1 MSQATHYEIQKSL
14 NNSTWHTIAF
24 VPFGTKS
31 YVDRNVPNGITA
43 YYRIRAAILT
53 IPYSGYPLQ
62 PGLPKYSAYAS
73 ANAVSVIPATNYE
86 THFVVEKSMDNITWN
101 IVAYVASGINTCTV
115 ENVPS
120 DVIQYFRIRGAR
132 LAYPYSGYPAQSGAP
147 SYSAYTSTTNKTCSF
162 DGAETGF
169 KIERNL
175 KFGGTWEQIAT
186 VGVNVTT
193 HTDTPTTPGL
203 PISLNPVY
211 SYRVRSYNGSGNS
224 GYSNIVDR
232 DVCGGVE
239 ILPDMSIATGGFGST
254 ASASGKNTKSL
265 P

>member
-24 VPFGTKS
+24 VAFGTLK
-31 YVDRNVPNGITA
+31 YVDKNVPNGITA

-53 IPYSGYPLQ
+53 VPVSGYPLQ
-62 PGLPKYSAYAS
+62 SALPKYSAYAS
-73 ANAVSVIPATNYE
+73 ASAVSVVAATNNE
-86 THFVVEKSMDNITWN
+86 THFIIEKSMDNVTWN
-101 IVAYVASGINTCTV
+101 IVAYVASGANSYTV

-120 DVIQYFRIRGAR
+120 NVIQYFRIRAAR
-132 LAYPYSGYPAQSGAP
+132 LAYPHSGYPAQAGIPA
-147 SYSAYTSTTNKTCSF
+147 YSAYTSTTNKTCVF
-162 DGAETGF
+162 DGSETGF
-169 KIERNL
+169 KIERKL

-186 VGVNVTT
+186 VAVNVATY
-193 HTDTPTTPGL
+193 TDTPATPGI

-224 GYSNIVDR
+224 DYSNIVDR
-232 DVCGGVE
+232 DVCGGAV

-254 ASASGKNTKSL
+254 APASGKNTKSL